1 MVYKNK
7 LFITLFSI
15 TIIFFIS
22 AYITFNTHHSSNE
35 KTIIFAASSLQPAL
49 NDVEKRFK
57 NQLLI
62 QYNGSQILK
71 HQIENGANAD
81 IFFCATQEKCLADYD
96 AYRFCSNTL
105 VLSVRNELLLNN
117 LRDVVNKDL
126 SLARASKVVPLGS
139 ITNKY
144 LLSINQDDAKAIIDK
159 MMTNDL
165 SASSVVNRM
174 TTGQVDGGF
183 IYKSY
188 ALNNVYIRQHF
199 ENLELKYDVLQPYYY
214 QILRPSLVDSDVHKH
229 LTSFVNESNCLS
241 YGYEN

>member
-1 MVYKNK
+1 MLYKK
-7 LFITLFSI
+7 KSFITLFSI
-15 TIIFFIS
+15 IIIVFFS
-22 AYITFNTHHSSNE
+22 VYITFNTHSSSNE

-49 NDVEKRFK
+49 DDVEKNFK
-57 NQLLI
+57 NKLLI

-81 IFFCATQEKCLADYD
+81 IFFCATQEKCLADYIV
-96 AYRFCSNTL
+96 YPFCSNKL
-105 VLSVRNELLLNN
+105 VLSVKKELFLNN
-117 LRDVVNKDL
+117 ITDAVNKDF
-126 SLARASKVVPLGS
+126 SLAYASKEVPLGL

-159 MMTNDL
+159 MITNDL

-174 TTGQVDGGF
+174 VTGQVDGGF

-188 ALNNVYIRQHF
+188 VVNNIYIRQNF
-199 ENLELKYDVLQPYYY
+199 KNLELKYDVLQPYFF
-214 QILRPSLVDSDVHKH
+214 QILSPSLVNSDVHKH
-229 LTSFVNESNCLS
+229 LISFVNESNCLS

>member
-1 MVYKNK
+1 MFYKKK

-15 TIIFFIS
+15 IVILFVST
-22 AYITFNTHHSSNE
+22 YITFNTHYSANE

-49 NDVEKRFK
+49 NDVEKSFK

-71 HQIENGANAD
+71 HQIENGANVD
-81 IFFCATQEKCLADYD
+81 IFFCATQEKCLTNYHS
-96 AYRFCSNTL
+96 YRFCANKL
-105 VLSVRNELLLNN
+105 VLSVRKELFLNN
-117 LRDVVNKDL
+117 LTDAVNKDF
-126 SLARASKVVPLGS
+126 SLARASEAVPLGS

-159 MMTNDL
+159 MITNDL

-174 TTGQVDGGF
+174 VTGQVDGGF

-188 ALNNVYIRQHF
+188 VVNNIHIRQNF
-199 ENLELKYDVLQPYYY
+199 ENLELKYDVLQPYFF

-229 LTSFVNESNCLS
+229 LTSFVNKSNCLS